1 MPEYLFVF
9 IASGIFTVLG
19 FASRKFDGMD
29 KRVDA
34 LELKLA
40 EKYVTKHDFKNHQM
54 VLFTTLTRL
63 EDKIDAHVSEDA
75 SRIAHIKRKYYIN
88 PSENNDSSNWNP

>member
-9 IASGIFTVLG
+9 IASGIFTVVG

-54 VLFTTLTRL
+54 ILFTTLQRL
-63 EDKIDAHVSEDA
+63 EDKVDAHVSEDA
-75 SRIAHIKRKYYIN
+75 SRIAQMKQKYYLPIQ
-88 PSENNDSSNWNP
+88 NNERSNWNP

>member
-9 IASGIFTVLG
+9 IASGIFTIVG

-54 VLFTTLTRL
+54 ILFTTLQRL
-63 EDKIDAHVSEDA
+63 EDKVDAHVSEDS
-75 SRIAHIKRKYYIN
+75 SRIAQMKQKYYLQAQ
-88 PSENNDSSNWNP
+88 NNERSN

>member
-19 FASRKFDGMD
+19 IAGKKFDSID
-29 KRVDA
+29 KRVDD

-40 EKYVTKHDFKNHQM
+40 EKYLTKHDFKTHQA
-54 VLFTTLTRL
+54 VLFNTLQRL
-63 EDKIDAHVSEDA
+63 EDKVDAHVSEDA
-75 SRIAHIKRKYYIN
+75 SRIAKMKAKYYN
-88 PSENNDSSNWNP
+88 YQQS

>member
-1 MPEYLFVF
+1 MPEYIFVF
-9 IASGIFTVLG
+9 LASGVFTLLG
-19 FASRKFDGMD
+19 VSVRKFDSMD

-54 VLFTTLTRL
+54 LLFTTLTRL
-63 EDKIDAHVSEDA
+63 EDKVDAHVSEDA
-75 SRIAHIKRKYYIN
+75 TRIANIKRKYYLKDD
-88 PSENNDSSNWNP
+88 ERSN

>member
-9 IASGIFTVLG
+9 IASGIFTVVG

-29 KRVDA
+29 RRVDA

-40 EKYVTKHDFKNHQM
+40 EKYVTKHDFKNHQAL
-54 VLFTTLTRL
+54 LFNTLARL
-63 EDKIDAHVSEDA
+63 EDKVDAHVSEDA
-75 SRIAHIKRKYYIN
+75 ARIARIKQKYY
-88 PSENNDSSNWNP
+88 PTKLQTDDRSD

>member
-19 FASRKFDGMD
+19 IAGRKFDSMD

-40 EKYVTKHDFKNHQM
+40 EKYVTKHDFKNHQAL
-54 VLFTTLTRL
+54 LFNTLRRL
-63 EDKIDAHVSEDA
+63 EDKVDAHVSEDA
-75 SRIAHIKRKYYIN
+75 TRIAQMKQKYYFDQSKDNDCSNRN
-88 PSENNDSSNWNP
+88 P

>member
-9 IASGIFTVLG
+9 IASGIFTVFG
-19 FASRKFDGMD
+19 FAGKKFDGMD

-40 EKYVTKHDFKNHQM
+40 EKYLTKHDFKNHQA
-54 VLFTTLTRL
+54 VLFNTLRRL
-63 EDKIDAHVSEDA
+63 EDKVDAHLSQDA
-75 SRIAHIKRKYYIN
+75 SRIAHILQKYPTN
-88 PSENNDSSNWNP
+88 NNDCIN

>member
-19 FASRKFDGMD
+19 FAGRKFDGMD

-40 EKYVTKHDFKNHQM
+40 EKYLTKHDFKNHQ
-54 VLFTTLTRL
+54 TTLFNTLRRL
-63 EDKIDAHVSEDA
+63 EDKVDAHLSQDA
-75 SRIAHIKRKYYIN
+75 ARIAQIQQKYLN
-88 PSENNDSSNWNP
+88 NNDCTDWNP